1 MVAGAN
7 TTYLYIL
14 VRRKPMTAIMFY
26 YVLVSGAIGL
36 SHFFILCALCRQCQK
51 TTLTTATEDHHRK
64 QSSS

>member
-36 SHFFILCALCRQCQK
+36 SHFLFCAHYV
-51 TTLTTATEDHHRK
+51 DNVRK
-64 QSSS
+64 QH